1 MLFDIFCGC
10 VERHLPELR
19 DLVVEAKLFVFE
31 GAPHEFLKARPGYH
45 EKFDDSLF
53 YLPFPVVAVED
64 AGSLVILADVD
75 RDNHV
80 GLNRPRTFIDVQCIN
95 VDNKNLEH
103 TAELHGD
110 ALDYL
115 QKIQRDHPK
124 AITVNVGE
132 LATMGIDQ
140 STKRFAGAFRAD
152 RAVLVDKKAGI
163 IFEDAPGVGMNE
175 SMRPAALNAQV
186 AIEELAMLTRD
197 KDFVFEQ
204 TPAKLPK
211 VKKGSI
217 PRSHERPQYT
227 ILQPHQIRKIMEVE
241 NPTEHSQGTK
251 RAPHERRRHY
261 KWLVP
266 GEGKPWKK
274 EQRIVVNACWVGIS
288 EKEVRGKIYRVRLDV

>member
-19 DLVVEAKLFVFE
+19 DLVAEAKLFVFE

-45 EKFDDSLF
+45 EKFDESLF

-64 AGSLVILADVD
+64 AGSLVILADVN

-80 GLNRPRTFIDVQCIN
+80 GLNRPRTFIDVQGIN
-95 VDNKNLEH
+95 VDRSNFEH
-103 TAELHGD
+103 TTDLHGE
-110 ALDYL
+110 ALEYL
-115 QKIQRDHPK
+115 KKMQRDYPK

-132 LATMGIDQ
+132 LTTMTLDQ
-140 STKRFAGAFRAD
+140 DIKRFRGVFRAD
-152 RAVLVDKKAGI
+152 RSVLVDKKAGI
-163 IFEDAPGVGMNE
+163 LFEDSLGYSMKE
-175 SMRPAALNAQV
+175 SMRPAASNAQV

-204 TPAKLPK
+204 TPAKSPK
-211 VKKGSI
+211 VKKGAI

-227 ILQPHQIRKIMEVE
+227 ILQPDQIRKIMEVK
-241 NPTEHSQGTK
+241 NPTEDSQGTK

-288 EKEVRGKIYRVRLDV
+288 EKEIRGKIYRVRLDV